1 VAAPRLFRLRA
12 EVAAAPSG
20 PVAGRLPV
28 ARIRVDTGVFHLDQ
42 MYDYSVPEK
51 LSELIVPGVRVQ
63 LPFGNRETE
72 GIVVDRVA
80 NPQKAGTLKA
90 ISKVLSPH
98 SVATSATFKLIDRAA
113 EFYCC
118 NPWDL
123 LRSAIPPR
131 VASVDKELSVVD
143 PTSSSARSKKTPVYQ
158 SFTPFS
164 PPHEQIG
171 LTVAEF
177 IRSGSVL
184 IVAPDERDV
193 DKLIEYLS
201 GRFDN
206 VLKLSSSSTREE
218 RYRNYLLS
226 MQLEFSVVV
235 GTRSA
240 IFAPVRNL
248 ASIIIY
254 KESSPDHHEL
264 RSPGWNSSIIAE
276 MRAESEGIA
285 LVLTGFTPS
294 VRAASEIDQR
304 TIKFNNQRTQVNVQA
319 FTPSD
324 GTLLPGRVFSEIK
337 KALKRGP
344 VLFIAPRKGYGNAL
358 LCSHCRNV
366 ALCKCGGR
374 LSVASKGLAPTCV
387 HCGIAFPSWRC
398 SYCDRDK
405 QYLAGR
411 GIDRAAEEIS
421 RAFPGFPVVISAGDV
436 IKESVDSKPALVLS
450 TPGAQPQVNGGYAAV
465 VVLDAIRFFS
475 HTDINGQERARE
487 LLFETASMV
496 SIEGQVLLVLDD
508 SHPIVAAIARWNIA
522 PLLKREL
529 ADRVELMLPPS
540 VTSAVLV
547 TDQSAAS
554 AIVSGLKKALEDSR
568 LPSST
573 RIYGATLLPKGQA
586 KIVLHVS
593 HEQSSDL
600 AKILHELQRKR
611 SISKKDLFTLRID
624 PYSL

>member
-1 VAAPRLFRLRA
+1 MAAPRLFRLRA
-12 EVAAAPSG
+12 EVASNPSG
-20 PVAGRLPV
+20 PIADRLPV
-28 ARIRVDTGVFHLDQ
+28 ARVLVDTGVFHLDQ
-42 MYDYSVPEK
+42 KYDYSVPEK
-51 LSELIVPGVRVQ
+51 LSDVVVPGVRVQ

-72 GIVVDRVA
+72 GIVVERVA
-80 NPQKAGTLKA
+80 QPERAGTLKT
-90 ISKVLSPH
+90 ITKVLSPH
-98 SVATSATFKLIDRAA
+98 VVATPALLDLIDKAA
-113 EFYCC
+113 DFYCC

-123 LRSAIPPR
+123 VRSAIPPR
-131 VASVDKELSVVD
+131 VAGVDKEIPVVHQASHVSKSRK
-143 PTSSSARSKKTPVYQ
+143 PTVFQ
-158 SFTPFS
+158 SFKPFVS
-164 PPHEQIG
+164 SHDQISDIVSDFKN
-171 LTVAEF
+171 L
-177 IRSGSVL
+177 GSVL

-193 DKLIEYLS
+193 EKIVESLS
-201 GRFDN
+201 STFND
-206 VLKLSSSSTREE
+206 VLKLSSASTREE
-218 RYRNYLLS
+218 RYRNFLLS
-226 MQLEFSVVV
+226 MRLNSSIVV

-248 ASIIIY
+248 AAIIIY
-254 KESSPDHHEL
+254 KESSPDHYEL
-264 RSPGWNSSIIAE
+264 RAPGWNSSAIAK
-276 MRAESEGIA
+276 MRAESEGLA

-294 VRAASEIDQR
+294 VRVAHEIDAR
-304 TIKFNNQRTQVNVQA
+304 TIKFVNQRTQVNVQA
-319 FTPSD
+319 FVPSD
-324 GTLLPGRVFSEIK
+324 GTLLPGRIFSEIK
-337 KALKRGP
+337 KALKKGP

-374 LSVASKGLAPTCV
+374 LSVASKGLAPTCA
-387 HCGIAFPSWRC
+387 HCGSSFPAWRC

-496 SIEGQVLLVLDD
+496 NVDGQVLLVLDD
-508 SHPIVAAIARWNIA
+508 SHPVVAAIARWNIA

-529 ADRVELMLPPS
+529 ADRDELMLPPS
-540 VTSAVLV
+540 VSSAVLV
-547 TDQSAAS
+547 TDQAVAPV
-554 AIVSGLKKALEDSR
+554 IVSGLKKALEDSR
-568 LPSST
+568 LPTST
-573 RIYGATLLPKGQA
+573 RIYGPTLLPKGQA
-586 KIVLHVS
+586 KIVVHIS
-593 HEQSSDL
+593 HGESSDL

-611 SISKKDLFTLRID
+611 SISKKDLLTLRIE

>member
-1 VAAPRLFRLRA
+1 MAAPRLFRLRA

-20 PVAGRLPV
+20 PIAGRLPV
-28 ARIRVDTGVFHLDQ
+28 ARVRVDTGVFHLDQ
-42 MYDYSVPEK
+42 LYDYSVPEK

-72 GIVVDRVA
+72 GIVVDRVV
-80 NPQKAGTLKA
+80 NPEKAGTLKA
-90 ISKVLSPH
+90 ITKVLSPH
-98 SVATSATFKLIDRAA
+98 PVATSTTFDLIDRAA

-131 VASVDKELSVVD
+131 VATVDKELQVVD
-143 PTSSSARSKKTPVYQ
+143 QPSSRAKAKRTSSYE
-158 SFTPFS
+158 SFIPFA

-171 LTVAEF
+171 EIVAEF
-177 IRSGSVL
+177 NGSGSVL
-184 IVAPDERDV
+184 IVVPDERDV
-193 DKLIEYLS
+193 DKLIENLS

-206 VLKLSSSSTREE
+206 ILKLSSASTREE
-218 RYRNYLLS
+218 RYRNFLLS
-226 MQLEFSVVV
+226 MRLEFSVVV
-235 GTRSA
+235 GTRSS
-240 IFAPVRNL
+240 IFTPVRNL
-248 ASIIIY
+248 AAIIIY
-254 KESSPDHHEL
+254 KESSPDHFEL
-264 RSPGWNSSIIAE
+264 RSPGWNSSTIAH
-276 MRAESEGIA
+276 MRAEKEGVV
-285 LVLTGFTPS
+285 LVLTGFAPS
-294 VRAASEIDQR
+294 VRVANEIDAR
-304 TIKFNNQRTQVNVQA
+304 TIKFNTQRRQVNVQA
-319 FTPSD
+319 FTPTD
-324 GTLLPGRVFSEIK
+324 GTLLPGRIFSEVK
-337 KALKRGP
+337 KALKNGP
-344 VLFIAPRKGYGNAL
+344 VLFVAPRKGYGNAL
-358 LCSHCRNV
+358 LCAHCRNI

-387 HCGIAFPSWRC
+387 HCGTGFPTWRC
-398 SYCDRDK
+398 NYCDRDK

-436 IKESVDSKPALVLS
+436 IKESVDAKPALVLA
-450 TPGAQPQVNGGYAAV
+450 TPGAQPCVQGGYAAV

-475 HTDINGQERARE
+475 HTDVNGQERARE

-496 SIEGQVLLVLDD
+496 NVAGQVLLVLDD

-529 ADRVELMLPPS
+529 TERVELMLPPS
-540 VTSAVLV
+540 VMSAVLV
-547 TDQSAAS
+547 TEQSS
-554 AIVSGLKKALEDSR
+554 SPAIVSGLKKAFEDAR

-573 RIYGATLLPKGQA
+573 RIFGPTILAKGLA
-586 KIVLHVS
+586 KIVVHVS

-600 AKILHELQRKR
+600 TKFLHVLQRKR
-611 SISKKDLFTLRID
+611 SISKKDLLTLRID

>member
-1 VAAPRLFRLRA
+1 MAAPRLFRLRA
-12 EVAAAPSG
+12 EVASNPSG
-20 PVAGRLPV
+20 PIADRLPV
-28 ARIRVDTGVFHLDQ
+28 ARVLVDTGVFHLDQ
-42 MYDYSVPEK
+42 KYDYSVPEK
-51 LSELIVPGVRVQ
+51 LSDVVVPGVRVQ

-72 GIVVDRVA
+72 GIVVERVA
-80 NPQKAGTLKA
+80 QPERAGTLKT
-90 ISKVLSPH
+90 ITKVLSPH
-98 SVATSATFKLIDRAA
+98 VVATPALLDLIDKAA
-113 EFYCC
+113 DFYCC

-123 LRSAIPPR
+123 VRSAIPPR
-131 VASVDKELSVVD
+131 VAGVDKEIPVVHQASHVSKSRK
-143 PTSSSARSKKTPVYQ
+143 PTVFQ
-158 SFTPFS
+158 SFKPFVS
-164 PPHEQIG
+164 SHEQISDIVSDFKN
-171 LTVAEF
+171 L
-177 IRSGSVL
+177 GSVL

-193 DKLIEYLS
+193 EKIVESLS
-201 GRFDN
+201 STFNN
-206 VLKLSSSSTREE
+206 VLKLSSASTREE
-218 RYRNYLLS
+218 RYRNFLLS
-226 MQLEFSVVV
+226 MRLDSSIVV

-248 ASIIIY
+248 AAIIIY
-254 KESSPDHHEL
+254 KESSPDHYEL
-264 RSPGWNSSIIAE
+264 RAPGWNSSAIAK
-276 MRAESEGIA
+276 MRAESEGLA

-294 VRAASEIDQR
+294 VRVAHEIDAR
-304 TIKFNNQRTQVNVQA
+304 TIKFVNQRTQVNVQA
-319 FTPSD
+319 FVPSD
-324 GTLLPGRVFSEIK
+324 GTLLPGRIFSEIK
-337 KALKRGP
+337 KALKKGP

-387 HCGIAFPSWRC
+387 HCGSSFPAWRC

-496 SIEGQVLLVLDD
+496 NVDGQVLLVLDD
-508 SHPIVAAIARWNIA
+508 SHPVVAAIARWNIA

-529 ADRVELMLPPS
+529 ADRDELMLPPS
-540 VTSAVLV
+540 VSSAVLV
-547 TDQSAAS
+547 TDQAVAPV
-554 AIVSGLKKALEDSR
+554 IVSGLKKALEDSR
-568 LPSST
+568 LPTST
-573 RIYGATLLPKGQA
+573 RIYGPTLLPKGQA
-586 KIVLHVS
+586 KIVVHVS
-593 HEQSSDL
+593 HGESSDL

-611 SISKKDLFTLRID
+611 SISKKDLLTLRIE

>member
-1 VAAPRLFRLRA
+1 MAAPRLFRLRA

-20 PVAGRLPV
+20 PIAGRLPV
-28 ARIRVDTGVFHLDQ
+28 ARVRVDTGVFHLDQ
-42 MYDYSVPEK
+42 LYDYSVPEK

-72 GIVVDRVA
+72 GIVVDRVV
-80 NPQKAGTLKA
+80 NPEKAGTLKA
-90 ISKVLSPH
+90 ITKVLSPH
-98 SVATSATFKLIDRAA
+98 PVATSTTFDLIDRAA

-131 VASVDKELSVVD
+131 VATVDKELQVVD
-143 PTSSSARSKKTPVYQ
+143 QPSSSAKAKRTSSYE
-158 SFTPFS
+158 SFIPFS

-171 LTVAEF
+171 EIVAEF
-177 IRSGSVL
+177 NRLGSVL

-193 DKLIEYLS
+193 DKLIVNLS

-206 VLKLSSSSTREE
+206 ILKLSSASTREE
-218 RYRNYLLS
+218 RYRNFLLS
-226 MQLEFSVVV
+226 MRLEFSVVV
-235 GTRSA
+235 GTRSS
-240 IFAPVRNL
+240 IFTPVRNL
-248 ASIIIY
+248 AAIIIY
-254 KESSPDHHEL
+254 KESSPDHFEV
-264 RSPGWNSSIIAE
+264 RSPGWNSSTIAR
-276 MRAESEGIA
+276 MRAEKEGVV
-285 LVLTGFTPS
+285 LVLTGFAPS
-294 VRAASEIDQR
+294 VRVANEIDAR
-304 TIKFNNQRTQVNVQA
+304 TIKFNNQRRQVNVQA
-319 FTPSD
+319 FTPTD
-324 GTLLPGRVFSEIK
+324 GTLLPGRIFSEVK
-337 KALKRGP
+337 KALKNGP
-344 VLFIAPRKGYGNAL
+344 VLFVAPRKGYGNAL
-358 LCSHCRNV
+358 LCAHCRNI

-387 HCGIAFPSWRC
+387 HCGTGFPTWRC
-398 SYCDRDK
+398 NYCDRDK

-411 GIDRAAEEIS
+411 GIDRAAEESS

-436 IKESVDSKPALVLS
+436 IKESVDSKPALVLA
-450 TPGAQPQVNGGYAAV
+450 TPGAQPYVQGGYAAV

-475 HTDINGQERARE
+475 HTDVNGQERARE

-496 SIEGQVLLVLDD
+496 NVEGQVLLVLVD

-529 ADRVELMLPPS
+529 TERVELMLPPS
-540 VTSAVLV
+540 VMSAVLV
-547 TDQSAAS
+547 TEQSSAP
-554 AIVSGLKKALEDSR
+554 AIVSGLKKALEDAR

-573 RIYGATLLPKGQA
+573 RIFGPTILAKGLA
-586 KIVLHVS
+586 KIVVHVS

-600 AKILHELQRKR
+600 TKFLHVLQKKR

>member
-28 ARIRVDTGVFHLDQ
+28 ARVRVDTGVFHLDQ
-42 MYDYSVPEK
+42 LYDYSVPEK
-51 LSELIVPGVRVQ
+51 LSEFIVPGVRVQ

-72 GIVVDRVA
+72 GIVIDRVV
-80 NPQKAGTLKA
+80 NPEKAGTLKV
-90 ISKVLSPH
+90 ITKVLSPH
-98 SVATSATFKLIDRAA
+98 PVATSTTFELIDRAA

-131 VASVDKELSVVD
+131 VASVDKELPVVHQVSTN
-143 PTSSSARSKKTPVYQ
+143 PKTKKNSVYQ
-158 SFTPFS
+158 SFMPFS
-164 PPHEQIG
+164 PPYEQIAEI
-171 LTVAEF
+171 VAEF
-177 IRSGSVL
+177 NRSGSVL
-184 IVAPDERDV
+184 IVAPDEKDV
-193 DKLIEYLS
+193 DAIIKSFEAKFHS
-201 GRFDN
+201 
-206 VLKLSSSSTREE
+206 VLKLSSASTREE
-218 RYRNYLLS
+218 RYRNFLLS
-226 MQLEFSVVV
+226 MRLETSVVV

-240 IFAPVRNL
+240 IFTPVRNL
-248 ASIIIY
+248 VAIIIY
-254 KESSPDHHEL
+254 KESSPDHYEI
-264 RSPGWNSSIIAE
+264 RSPGWSASTIAH
-276 MRAESEGIA
+276 MRSQREGVS
-285 LVLTGFTPS
+285 LVLTGFAPS
-294 VRAASEIDQR
+294 VRVANEIDAR
-304 TIKFNNQRTQVNVQA
+304 SVKFNNQRTQVNVQA

-324 GTLLPGRVFSEIK
+324 GTLLPGRIFSEVK
-337 KALKRGP
+337 KALKNGP
-344 VLFIAPRKGYGNAL
+344 VLFVAPRKGYGNAL
-358 LCSHCRNV
+358 LCAHCRNV

-387 HCGIAFPSWRC
+387 HCGTGFPLWRC

-421 RAFPGFPVVISAGDV
+421 RAFPGYPVVISAGDV
-436 IKESVDSKPALVLS
+436 IKESVDAKPALVLA
-450 TPGAQPQVNGGYAAV
+450 TPGAQPYVQGGYAAV

-475 HTDINGQERARE
+475 HTDVNGQERARE

-496 SIEGQVLLVLDD
+496 SNTGQVLLVLDD

-529 ADRVELMLPPS
+529 TERVELMLPPS
-540 VTSAVLV
+540 VMSAVLV
-547 TDQSAAS
+547 TEQSSAP
-554 AIVSGLKKALEDSR
+554 AIVSGLKKALEDAR

-573 RIYGATLLPKGQA
+573 RIFGPTILAKGQA
-586 KIVLHVS
+586 KIVVHVS

-611 SISKKDLFTLRID
+611 SIAKKDLLTLRID

>member
-1 VAAPRLFRLRA
+1 
-12 EVAAAPSG
+12 
-20 PVAGRLPV
+20 
-28 ARIRVDTGVFHLDQ
+28 LDQ
-42 MYDYSVPEK
+42 LYDYSVPEK
-51 LSELIVPGVRVQ
+51 LSDLIVPGVRVQ

-143 PTSSSARSKKTPVYQ
+143 QTFSSAKSKKTPVYQ

-164 PPHEQIG
+164 PPHEQLG

-177 IRSGSVL
+177 NRSGSVL

-218 RYRNYLLS
+218 RYRNFLLS

-254 KESSPDHHEL
+254 KESSPDHYEL
-264 RSPGWNSSIIAE
+264 RSPGWNSSIIAK

-324 GTLLPGRVFSEIK
+324 GTLLPGRIFSEIK
-337 KALKRGP
+337 KALKKGP

-387 HCGIAFPSWRC
+387 HCGKAFPSWRC

-436 IKESVDSKPALVLS
+436 IKESVVSKPALVLS

-547 TDQSAAS
+547 TDQSAAP

>member
-1 VAAPRLFRLRA
+1 MAAPRLFRLRA

-80 NPQKAGTLKA
+80 NPEKAGTLKA
-90 ISKVLSPH
+90 ITKVLSPH
-98 SVATSATFKLIDRAA
+98 PVATSTTFELIDRAA
-113 EFYCC
+113 DHYCC

-131 VASVDKELSVVD
+131 VASVDKELPVVAKT
-143 PTSSSARSKKTPVYQ
+143 PSSAKSKKTPVYQ

-164 PPHEQIG
+164 PSHEQIG
-171 LTVAEF
+171 AIVAEF
-177 IRSGSVL
+177 NRLGSVL

-193 DKLIEYLS
+193 DTLIKSLS

-218 RYRNYLLS
+218 RYRNFLLS

-248 ASIIIY
+248 ESIIIY
-254 KESSPDHHEL
+254 KESSPDHYEL
-264 RSPGWNSSIIAE
+264 RSPGWNSSIIAQ
-276 MRAESEGIA
+276 MRAESEGLA

-304 TIKFNNQRTQVNVQA
+304 TIKFNNQRAQVNVQA

-324 GTLLPGRVFSEIK
+324 GTLLPGRIFSEIR
-337 KALKRGP
+337 KALKKGP

-374 LSVASKGLAPTCV
+374 MSVASKGLAPTCV
-387 HCGIAFPSWRC
+387 HCGSTFPTWRC

-436 IKESVDSKPALVLS
+436 IKESVDTKPALVLS
-450 TPGAQPQVNGGYAAV
+450 TPGAQPQVSGGYAAV

-496 SIEGQVLLVLDD
+496 SVEGQVLLVLDD

-529 ADRVELMLPPS
+529 ADRDDLMLPPS

-547 TDQSAAS
+547 TDQSAAP
-554 AIVSGLKKALEDSR
+554 AIVSGLKKALEDFR

-573 RIYGATLLPKGQA
+573 RIYGPTLLPKGQA

-593 HEQSSDL
+593 HGQSSDL
-600 AKILHELQRKR
+600 ARILHELQRKR
-611 SISKKDLFTLRID
+611 SISKKELLTVRID